1 MVWSVLA
8 LVWLIG
14 LQLAQIEVPGW
25 IVPKLVSNT
34 VIASIVLDFVLAGS
48 ELFHRIW
55 VKLRAGKT
63 VKDLEMEFSL
73 LNHSS
78 ALHSETGVT

>member
-1 MVWSVLA
+1 MIHCIDQMVWSVLA

-14 LQLAQIEVPGW
+14 LQLDQIGV
-25 IVPKLVSNT
+25 
-34 VIASIVLDFVLAGS
+34 SIVLDFVLAGS

-73 LNHSS
+73 LNQSS
-78 ALHSETGVT
+78 ALHSETKET